1 MSAIGPSLIHDV
13 TAGGALRAKGNL
25 AAGSVLVQGNTY
37 RERFRAAANLVA
49 FEVRA
54 KMAVSGGTP
63 TVQAVAEQASIQG
76 NDLTV
81 ADATS
86 GLTAATSLVNNTEAN
101 HAYTPPKGETF
112 IDVVIDV
119 TGGSAA
125 GTITYVD
132 VLTRIQ

>member
-1 MSAIGPSLIHDV
+1 MAAIGPTVIHDC
-13 TAGGALRAKGNL
+13 TAGGALRARGKL
-25 AAGSVLVQGNTY
+25 AVGQVLVQGNTY

-54 KMAVSGGTP
+54 KMAVTGGTP
-63 TVQAVAEQASIQG
+63 TIQAVAETANIFG
-76 NDLTV
+76 NDTTIS
-81 ADATS
+81 DATS
-86 GLTAATSLVNNTEAN
+86 GVTGATNLVNNTEAN
-101 HAYTPPKGETF
+101 HAYTPPKDETF

-132 VLTRIQ
+132 VLTRLQ